1 MIATH
6 LTAKSLRSIYQ
17 LKVTLKGM
25 RPPIWRRILVASTTK
40 LDDIHLILQIV
51 MGWTDSHLHEF
62 IQGRNRYGEPDEDF
76 PSDAQD
82 ETQYRL
88 DQILKKEKEKLIYI
102 YDFGDGW
109 EHEVVLEK
117 ILPFETSAVLPL
129 CLKGSRAC
137 PPEDIGGIGGYMMFL
152 DAISDPTHPE
162 HQVMLEW
169 IAEDIEGPFDPEA
182 FDLTEVNQLL
192 QS

>member
-1 MIATH
+1 MTTH

-51 MGWTDSHLHEF
+51 MGWTNSHLHEF
-62 IQGRNRYGEPDEDF
+62 IQGRDRYGEPDEDF

-109 EHEVVLEK
+109 EHEVILEK
-117 ILPFETSAVLPL
+117 VLPFETSAALPI
-129 CLKGSRAC
+129 CLKGCRAC

-152 DAISDPTHPE
+152 DAISDPEHPE
-162 HQVMLEW
+162 HEVMLEW

-182 FDLTEVNQLL
+182 FDLAEVNQLL

>member
-1 MIATH
+1 MIATR

-51 MGWTDSHLHEF
+51 MGWTNSHLHEF
-62 IQGRNRYGEPDEDF
+62 IQGRDRYGEPDEDF

-82 ETQYRL
+82 ETRYRL
-88 DQILKKEKEKLIYI
+88 DQILKQEKGKLIYL

-117 ILPFETSAVLPL
+117 ILPFETSATLPI
-129 CLKGSRAC
+129 CLKGRRAC

-152 DAISDPTHPE
+152 DAISDPAHPE
-162 HQVMLEW
+162 HEVMLEW
-169 IAEDIEGPFDPEA
+169 IAEDIEGSFDPET
-182 FDLTEVNQLL
+182 FDLAEVNQLL

>member
-1 MIATH
+1 MIATR

-40 LDDIHLILQIV
+40 WDDIHLILQIV
-51 MGWTDSHLHEF
+51 MGWTNSHLHEF
-62 IQGRNRYGEPDEDF
+62 IQGRDRYGEPDEDF

-82 ETQYRL
+82 ETRYRL
-88 DQILKKEKEKLIYI
+88 DQILKQEKEKLIYL

-117 ILPFETSAVLPL
+117 ILPFETSATLPI
-129 CLKGSRAC
+129 CLKGRRAC

-152 DAISDPTHPE
+152 DAISDPAHAE
-162 HQVMLEW
+162 HEVMLEW
-169 IAEDIEGPFDPEA
+169 IAEDVEGPFDQET
-182 FDLTEVNQLL
+182 FDLAEVNQLL

>member
-1 MIATH
+1 MIATR

-51 MGWTDSHLHEF
+51 MGWTNSHLHEF
-62 IQGRNRYGEPDEDF
+62 IQGRDRYGEPDEDF
-76 PSDAQD
+76 PSGAQD
-82 ETQYRL
+82 ETRYRL
-88 DQILKKEKEKLIYI
+88 DQILKQEKEKLIYL

-117 ILPFETSAVLPL
+117 ILPFETSATLPL
-129 CLKGSRAC
+129 CLKGRRAC

-152 DAISDPTHPE
+152 DAISDPAHAE
-162 HQVMLEW
+162 HEVMLEW
-169 IAEDIEGPFDPEA
+169 IAEDIEGSFDPET
-182 FDLTEVNQLL
+182 FDLAEVNQLL

>member
-117 ILPFETSAVLPL
+117 ILPFETSAVLPI
-129 CLKGSRAC
+129 CLKGRRAC